1 LIGYGRSDNQTL
13 ACNYQFPSKN
23 GIRLAEAEMET
34 LHDEYSKVNVVTV
47 RHLMMSEG
55 IRCGLYLGWY
65 ERIYNFHPGGI
76 RLVSCG
82 TGKVK
87 VGEA

>member
-1 LIGYGRSDNQTL
+1 V
-13 ACNYQFPSKN
+13 
-23 GIRLAEAEMET
+23 ET
-34 LHDEYSKVNVVTV
+34 LHDEYSEVNVVTV

-55 IRCGLYLGWY
+55 TPVSRCGLYLGWY

-82 TGKVK
+82 IDKIK
-87 VGEA
+87 VGDS